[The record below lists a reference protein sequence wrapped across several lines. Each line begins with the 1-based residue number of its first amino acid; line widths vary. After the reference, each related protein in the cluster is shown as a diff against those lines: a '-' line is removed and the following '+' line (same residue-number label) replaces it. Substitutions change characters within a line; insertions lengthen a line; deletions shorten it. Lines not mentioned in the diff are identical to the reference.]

1 VTLIVAV
8 LAGVAL
14 DERNNA
20 QDERAQAQR
29 ETVKTRSL
37 ALAASSL
44 EPLRTRPEVSLAL
57 AFEAYRE
64 SPRPE
69 ASAAVIQALSAT
81 RRS

>member
-1 VTLIVAV
+1 MTLIVAV